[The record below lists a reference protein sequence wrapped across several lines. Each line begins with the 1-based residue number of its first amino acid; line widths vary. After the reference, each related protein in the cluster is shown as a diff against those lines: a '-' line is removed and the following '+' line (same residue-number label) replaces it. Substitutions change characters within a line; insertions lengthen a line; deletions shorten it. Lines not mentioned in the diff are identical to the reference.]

1 MKAKKLK
8 AILITTLLSLTML
21 AGCANAKT
29 VTSVTDSTLYQSD
42 ASNTTPCYLN
52 NVTMNVDNDIL
63 KSDTLKGSADIYTL
77 ELYDDGVF
85 LLLCNMYQQS
95 LEEMKAEDARD
106 CLLDYFEGTAVSLNL
121 DKIEGRYAIAKDISP
136 ITGQET
142 DFYKIIFSGAKIEV
156 DNTSFEGQ
164 IALVT
169 YDDIC
174 VAAIIGT
181 SDGTLSSSAIT
192 NMLKSVA
199 LVETDD
205 RSTGNGSKPSYKVP
219 DKLLLD
225 AGSSPEDDYD
235 SKETEDDFD
244 DGSRDDKDED
254 DYDWDDEDEKEEEAV
269 DRTSKPSSHSAAS
282 SDVLATSVTI
292 NGITISYP
300 SSYDELVDS
309 GFVPE
314 EEGDYIVPADGMETI
329 LFALDDGGE
338 FNVFFIN
345 DTDKDMP
352 LSECPLYGISIDTY
366 YLSSSTTVIIG
377 KGIVMGETTKDELL
391 SSTSTK
397 PSFEYDSDDNYYSV
411 TYEDP
416 DDFYFNND
424 FVFIDGVLSNMKMY
438 FAYK

>member
-1 MKAKKLK
+1 MKTKNLK
-8 AILITTLLSLTML
+8 AILITTLLSFTML
-21 AGCANAKT
+21 AGCASAKT
-29 VTSVTDSTLYQSD
+29 VTSVADSTLYQSD

-95 LEEMKAEDARD
+95 LEELKPEDARD

-121 DKIEGRYAIAKDISP
+121 DKIEARYAIAKDISP
-136 ITGQET
+136 ITGKET
-142 DFYKIIFSGAKIEV
+142 DFYKTIFSGAKIEV

-181 SDGTLSSSAIT
+181 SNGTLSSSAIT

-225 AGSSPEDDYD
+225 AGNSPADDYE
-235 SKETEDDFD
+235 SKETEGDFD
-244 DGSRDDKDED
+244 DGSRDDGDED
-254 DYDWDDEDEKEEEAV
+254 NYDPDDKGDAN
-269 DRTSKPSSHSAAS
+269 DDDSSSKPSSHSAAS
-282 SDVLATSVTI
+282 SDALATSVTI

-309 GFVPE
+309 GFVPG

-329 LFALDDGGE
+329 IFALDDGGE
-338 FNVFFIN
+338 FRVFFIN

-352 LSECPLYGISIDTY
+352 LSECPLYGMDIDAY
-366 YLSSSTTVIIG
+366 YLSPSTTVIIG

-391 SSTSTK
+391 SSASIK
-397 PSFEYDSDDNYYSV
+397 PSFEYDGDDNYYSV
-411 TYEDP
+411 NYKDP
-416 DDFYFNND
+416 DDFYFSND
-424 FVFIDGVLSNMKMY
+424 FVFIDGVLSNVKMY

>member
-1 MKAKKLK
+1 MKIKKLK
-8 AILITTLLSLTML
+8 AVLLTTLLSLTML
-21 AGCANAKT
+21 AGCTNAKT
-29 VTSVTDSTLYQSD
+29 VVSVTDNTLYQSD
-42 ASNTTPCYLN
+42 AGNTTPCYLN

-63 KSDTLKGSADIYTL
+63 NSDTLKGSVDSYTL

-95 LEEMKAEDARD
+95 LEKMKAEDARD

-121 DKIEGRYAIAKDISP
+121 DKLEGRYATAKDISP
-136 ITGQET
+136 KTGKET

-156 DNTSFEGQ
+156 DNASFEGQ
-164 IALVT
+164 IALVA

-174 VAAIIGT
+174 IAAMIGT

-205 RSTGNGSKPSYKVP
+205 LSTGNGSKPSYKVP

-244 DGSRDDKDED
+244 NGSRGDEDEDVNDLDDED
-254 DYDWDDEDEKEEEAV
+254 DDDEND
-269 DRTSKPSSHSAAS
+269 DDSSSKPSSHSAAS

-300 SSYDELVDS
+300 TSYDELTDS
-309 GFVPE
+309 GLIPE
-314 EEGDYIVPADGMETI
+314 EEGDYIVRANSLETI
-329 LFALDDGGE
+329 TFALDDGGE
-338 FNVFFIN
+338 FNVFFRN
-345 DTDKDMP
+345 DTDKDMS
-352 LSECPLYGISIDTY
+352 LSECCMYGVKIDTD

-377 KGIVMGETTKDELL
+377 KNIIMRETTKDELL
-391 SSTSTK
+391 SSSSME
-397 PSFEYDSDDNYYSV
+397 PSFEYNGTEDYYSV

-416 DDFYFNND
+416 DDFFFSND
-424 FVFIDGVLSNMKMY
+424 FVFIDGVLSSLTMY
-438 FAYK
+438 YAYK